1 MTRTIRDDQEGTTIN
16 TSQGIAAYSHSE
28 IEDKNERWDDHWL
41 TTNGE
46 YVIHEGTQ
54 HHVYLLNRSD

>member
-1 MTRTIRDDQEGTTIN
+1 MPRTIIEDLEGTTIN
-16 TSQGIAAYSHSE
+16 TSQGTAAYSHSE
-28 IEDKNERWDDHWL
+28 IEDKNNRWDDHWL

-46 YVIHEGTQ
+46 YVIHEDPE